1 MATKASSRVLTDHDE
16 IRRWAEERGAKPS
29 AVRRTHSDDNTGII
43 RLDFPGFSGADSL
56 EEIEWDEWFDD
67 FDDRN
72 LALVVQDET
81 ANGQTSNFNKLVSR
95 ESVEQGSEERSSRGR
110 GRSSSAQGSR
120 GRKSGAQSESGS
132 SSKSRS
138 SSSRS
143 TSSKKSSG
151 GESVSHKP
159 KSTATKGRSSRK
171 KAA

>member
-1 MATKASSRVLTDHDE
+1 MASKSSSRVLTDHDE

-43 RLDFPGFSGADSL
+43 RLDFPGYSGEDSL

-72 LALVVQDET
+72 LALIVQDET

-95 ESVEQGSEERSSRGR
+95 DSVEESTGKTSSGGRGKKASARSSRSEKSSSTS
-110 GRSSSAQGSR
+110 SSSARRSSGTQSGQK
-120 GRKSGAQSESGS
+120 RKSAQT
-132 SSKSRS
+132 K
-138 SSSRS
+138 
-143 TSSKKSSG
+143 
-151 GESVSHKP
+151 HK
-159 KSTATKGRSSRK
+159 SSRK

>member
-1 MATKASSRVLTDHDE
+1 MASKSSSRVLTDHDE

-43 RLDFPGFSGADSL
+43 RLDFPGYSGEDSL

-72 LALVVQDET
+72 LALIVQDET

-95 ESVEQGSEERSSRGR
+95 DSVEDSTGKTSSAGRGKKASARSSRSEKSSSTS
-110 GRSSSAQGSR
+110 SSSARRSSGTQSG
-120 GRKSGAQSESGS
+120 GQKRKSAQT
-132 SSKSRS
+132 K
-138 SSSRS
+138 
-143 TSSKKSSG
+143 
-151 GESVSHKP
+151 HK
-159 KSTATKGRSSRK
+159 SSRK